1 MASPSKTTKREVLQR
16 IKARLQ
22 DRMSEYRDRIYIVIG
37 NDLPSN
43 LRDKT
48 FIVIRPLGGSF
59 NWNQMT
65 SAGSVVAAYEGTVS
79 IEVWKEHRL
88 DRQGLSESVLTDDNG
103 LLDLE
108 QQIVSALIG
117 SLLESTA
124 DPYGGILTTEL
135 MPVSD
140 GDPMRNHDESFG
152 GGEPST
158 VGCRCVQAI
167 SFATNYFW
175 DLT

>member
-1 MASPSKTTKREVLQR
+1 MASISHTTKREVLQR

-22 DRMSEYRDRIYIVIG
+22 DRLPEYRDRVFIVIG
-37 NDLPSN
+37 NDLPMN
-43 LRDKT
+43 IRDKT
-48 FIVIRPLGGSF
+48 FLIIRPLGGSF
-59 NWNQMT
+59 NWSQMQA
-65 SAGSVVAAYEGTVS
+65 AGSVVAAYEGTVA

-88 DRQGLSESVLTDDNG
+88 DRQGLSESVLVDDNG

-108 QQIVSALIG
+108 QQIVSGLIG
-117 SLLESTA
+117 TLLPTTD
-124 DPYGGILTTEL
+124 DPYGGILTAEL

-140 GDPMRNHDESFG
+140 GDPMRNHDETFG

-158 VGCRCVQAI
+158 IGCRCIQSI
-167 SFATNYFW
+167 SFATNFMW

>member
-1 MASPSKTTKREVLQR
+1 MASPSHTTKKEVLQR

-22 DRMSEYRDRIYIVIG
+22 SRMSAYADRIFIVIG

-43 LRDKT
+43 IRDKT
-48 FIVIRPLGGSF
+48 FIIIRPLGGSF
-59 NWNQMT
+59 NWRQMQA
-65 SAGSVVAAYEGTVS
+65 AGSVVAAYEGTVS
-79 IEVWKEHRL
+79 IEVWKESRV

-124 DPYGGILTTEL
+124 DPYSGILTTEL

-140 GDPMRNHDESFG
+140 GDPVRSHDESFG

-158 VGCRCVQAI
+158 VGCRCIQAV